1 MNLHN
6 IVSPVLNAVQQTETV
21 FVFKCLGVTNHY
33 GDIVP
38 DYSAAIITQARWQI
52 DSDEALEHADAVN
65 QNMILRK
72 VYIDTTADS
81 RISELN
87 RVAGTGSAVACES
100 SEEFTSETACFQ
112 KYKDGFLNKN
122 LTGKGADYIYRQSDN
137 TWWMV
142 NATYDEFAAQGWV
155 CVRAV
160 LQLTKPAEIPI

>member
-21 FVFKCLGVTNHY
+21 FVFKCLGITNHY

-38 DYSAAIITQARWQI
+38 DYSEPVKTQARWQI

-72 VYIDTTADS
+72 VYIDTTVDA

-87 RVAGTGSAVACES
+87 RVV
-100 SEEFTSETACFQ
+100 
-112 KYKDGFLNKN
+112 
-122 LTGKGADYIYRQSDN
+122 GKGADYIFRERDK

-142 NATYDEFAAQGWV
+142 NATYDEFSAQGWV
-155 CVRAV
+155 CVRVV
-160 LQLTKPAEIPI
+160 LQLKKPEFIEVTYE

>member
-1 MNLHN
+1 MECDLNLHA

-38 DYSAAIITQARWQI
+38 DYSEPVKTQARWQI
-52 DSDEALEHADAVN
+52 DSDEALEHTDAVN

-72 VYIDTTADS
+72 VYIDTTMDA

-87 RVAGTGSAVACES
+87 RVV
-100 SEEFTSETACFQ
+100 
-112 KYKDGFLNKN
+112 
-122 LTGKGADYIYRQSDN
+122 GKGADYIYRQSDN

-155 CVRAV
+155 CVRVV
-160 LQLTKPAEIPI
+160 LQLEGGILPPFQLPPNADM

>member
-6 IVSPVLNAVQQTETV
+6 IVSPALNAVQQTETV
-21 FVFKCLGVTNHY
+21 FVFKCLGVTNNY

-38 DYSAAIITQARWQI
+38 DYSEPVKTQARWQI
-52 DSDEALEHADAVN
+52 DSDEALEHGDNVN

-72 VYIDTTADS
+72 VYIDTSADS
-81 RISELN
+81 RLSGIN
-87 RVAGTGSAVACES
+87 RIDAKA
-100 SEEFTSETACFQ
+100 
-112 KYKDGFLNKN
+112 
-122 LTGKGADYIYRQSDN
+122 ADYIYRECDN

-160 LQLTKPAEIPI
+160 LQLTKPEYIPDMRCINE